1 MLGEKFRVVWV
12 KATRVNQSR
21 LLLSLTAVF
30 AGMTVLFLVLSFVF
44 TPAMLVA
51 TALFG
56 ATTYALW
63 FHATG
68 KLQQQVYRQA
78 RTARSPPRQERGG
91 FGAGPRQQWRGPRQ
105 ERRQR
110 QVRQPSRPNQ
120 SVTEAYQILGLNPG
134 ADADAVRKAYRKR
147 VKETHPD
154 TERGSEEAFKRVT
167 EAYERLSNR

>member
-1 MLGEKFRVVWV
+1 M
-12 KATRVNQSR
+12 NQSR

-30 AGMTVLFLVLSFVF
+30 AGMTVLFLVLSFVY
-44 TPAMLVA
+44 TPVLLVA

-68 KLQQQVYRQA
+68 KLQQQVYQQA
-78 RTARSPPRQERGG
+78 RTARRPPRQERGG

-105 ERRQR
+105 DRRTQQR
-110 QVRQPSRPNQ
+110 VRRPSRPNQ
-120 SVTEAYQILGLNPG
+120 SVVEAYRILGLDPG
-134 ADADAVRKAYRKR
+134 ADAAAVKKAYRKR

-167 EAYERLSNR
+167 AAYERLSNR